1 MCLLDS
7 LDESINHERTPMIK
21 HLLLLISLIALSLSP
36 APAQDDARRDRAVF
50 QQHKNEF
57 MDEIERQAD
66 AYGKTKEA
74 PAADLRVDFSAF
86 KAPASVSQFTTAW
99 HTPPISQGLSGMCWC
114 FSTTSFFES
123 EIHRLTG
130 REVKLSELYTVYWEY
145 VEKARRFVRER
156 GNSEFGEGSESNAV
170 TRIWQQYGVVP
181 ASAYNG
187 LLPGQTVYDHRALY
201 KEMRAYLGSVK
212 AGNAWNEEEVLGTI
226 RSILNRYCGAPPATV
241 TVEGRTMTP
250 RDYLTSVLKL
260 KLDDYVEIMSLMEKP
275 YYRMV
280 EYEVPD
286 NWWHSSDYLNVP
298 LDEFM
303 RVVKAAIRKGYT
315 FAIGGDTSEPGLEG
329 HAGLAVIPT
338 FDIPSRYIDESAR
351 EFRFRN
357 RTTTDDHGIHVV
369 GYATAGGQDWF
380 LIKDSGSGSRNNPH
394 KGYYF
399 YNEDYVKLKMMGF
412 TVHKDMVRDLLQK
425 VAVEQPKQ

>member
-1 MCLLDS
+1 
-7 LDESINHERTPMIK
+7 MIQR
-21 HLLLLISLIALSLSP
+21 LLLLMSITALLLNFTR
-36 APAQDDARRDRAVF
+36 AQDDARRDHAVF
-50 QQHKNEF
+50 QEHKTGFLE
-57 MDEIERQAD
+57 EIERQAD
-66 AYGKTKEA
+66 AYAKRNDAPVKE
-74 PAADLRVDFSAF
+74 LRVDFTTF
-86 KAPASVSQFTTAW
+86 KAPTGIDQFTSAW
-99 HTPPISQGLSGMCWC
+99 HTPPVSQGLSGMCWC

-123 EIHRLTG
+123 EIRRITG

-181 ASAYNG
+181 ASAYSG

-201 KEMRAYLGSVK
+201 REMNSYLQSVK
-212 AGNAWNEEEVLGTI
+212 TNNAWNEDAVLGTI
-226 RSILNRYCGAPPATV
+226 RSILNRYCGQPPASV
-241 TVEGRTMTP
+241 TVEGRTMSP
-250 RDYLTSVLKL
+250 RDYVTTVLKL
-260 KLDDYVEIMSLMEKP
+260 KLDDYVEVMSLMEKP
-275 YYRMV
+275 YFRMV

-303 RVVKAAIRKGYT
+303 RVLKNAIRKGYT
-315 FAIGGDTSEPGLEG
+315 LAIGGDTSEPGLEG

-338 FDIPSRYIDESAR
+338 FDIPSRYIDENSR
-351 EFRFRN
+351 QFRFTN

-369 GYATAGGQDWF
+369 GYATSGGQDWF
-380 LIKDSGSGSRNNPH
+380 LIKDSGSGSRNNTH

-425 VAVEQPKQ
+425 VAAEQAKQ